1 MSVSINVERYPAFV
15 RRIANWWR
23 NWTERQATLTALK
36 CMGSDDVGR
45 LAHDVGLTG
54 ADLKILAGRWPDSA
68 ELLSRRLAVLK
79 FDENVLVRCEPKVMR
94 DLQRVCSLC
103 GDKPRC
109 QHHLAVAPFDE
120 AWRDYCPNAQT
131 LEALDAERS
140 ARPRPK
146 AK

>member
-23 NWTERQATLTALK
+23 NWTEREAALTALK
-36 CMGSDDVGR
+36 DMSPDDVER

-54 ADLKILAGRWPDSA
+54 ADLKTLAGRWPDSA

-79 FDENVLVRCEPKVMR
+79 FDENVLVRSEPKVMR

-109 QHHLAVAPFDE
+109 QHDLAVAPFDE
-120 AWRDYCPNAQT
+120 VWRDYCPNAQT
-131 LEALDAERS
+131 LEALNAQRS
-140 ARPRPK
+140 AGSKPK
-146 AK
+146 AN